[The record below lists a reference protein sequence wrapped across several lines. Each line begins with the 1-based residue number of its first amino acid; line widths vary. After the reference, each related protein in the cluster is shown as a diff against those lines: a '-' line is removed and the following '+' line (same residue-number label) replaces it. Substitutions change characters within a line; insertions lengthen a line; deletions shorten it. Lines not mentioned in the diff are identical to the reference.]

1 MADEVLTSTELEKLL
16 NNLINNLDT
25 DTFTKAALLS
35 LRKTFHTHNITIQ
48 DWNTLIEY
56 VNNNISNMDSICQIV
71 KALGE
76 HSILDIGKVEKV
88 EQDLNNI
95 SDRLVLL
102 SNNIT
107 NIQTSMLTVEA
118 EDYVIPEGDR

>member
-1 MADEVLTSTELEKLL
+1 MADKALTSTELEKLL

-56 VNNNISNMDSICQIV
+56 INNNIDNINSICQVV

-76 HSILDIGKVEKV
+76 HSILDVGRLEKV
-88 EQDLNNI
+88 EQDLNNL
-95 SDRLVLL
+95 SDQLALL
-102 SNNIT
+102 ASSVT
-107 NIQTSMLTVEA
+107 NLQTNMLTVEA
-118 EDYVIPEGDR
+118 TDYTIPEEDR